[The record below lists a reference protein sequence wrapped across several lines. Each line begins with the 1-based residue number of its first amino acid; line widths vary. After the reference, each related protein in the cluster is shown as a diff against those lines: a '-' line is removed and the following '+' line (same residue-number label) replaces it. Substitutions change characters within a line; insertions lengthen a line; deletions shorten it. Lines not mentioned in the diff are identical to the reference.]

1 MDIREHLIR
10 LRTDINRH
18 DYNYHVLDA
27 PLIPDIEYDK
37 LMIELRA
44 LEAEHPELITADSPT
59 QRVAPQ
65 PLSAFE
71 SVRHNV
77 PLLSLSNAYNLAEL
91 QDYDRRA
98 REGYGGC
105 VAYVVE
111 LKIDGLAVALRYENG
126 EMVQGA
132 TRGDGEVGEDITQ
145 NLRTIHSLPLT
156 LRRPLSL
163 EVRGEAYMPRAA
175 FTNLNIEREQN
186 GQQVFANPRNAAAGS
201 LRQLDPRIAASRKLD
216 LVVYSLARIDGAQV
230 TSHSDAL
237 ELLRESGL
245 KVSPLRQV
253 VNTIEEAYA
262 ICLKYQADRH
272 NLPFEIDG
280 IVIKLNDYDG
290 QRQLGATAKSPRWAI
305 AYKFPAEVVTTRLLG
320 VEITVGRTAS
330 LNPTAIL
337 VPVTIAGTIVSRA
350 SLHNAD
356 LIGAKDIRIGDY
368 VYVQKAGDVIPE
380 VIGPVLER
388 RTGEEVPYQFPTSC
402 PECGTHVE
410 RRVEEVA
417 WRCPNALC
425 PALQREKIIYF
436 VSRGA
441 MDIEGVG
448 EALVSAMLQH
458 GLVRDAADLYYLT
471 EEQLLSLP
479 RTGKRSVANALAA
492 IERSKSQSLE
502 RLITA
507 LGIPFVGEKV
517 AFTLS
522 REFKN
527 LDILMSAIFEELT
540 AVPEVGEKMAE
551 SIIGFFASEE
561 NRSVVEK
568 LRSAG
573 VNFTYHSQVQG
584 TALSGKTFV
593 ITGTLP
599 GISREEAAE
608 VVLAHGGTV
617 VGSVSRKTDYLLAG
631 EKAGG
636 KLDKAQGLGIP
647 VIDLDELRRI
657 IVDGK

>member
-1 MDIREHLIR
+1 MDVRERLSR
-10 LRTDINRH
+10 LRADISEH
-18 DYNYHVLDA
+18 DYHYHVLDA
-27 PLIPDIEYDK
+27 PLVPDSEYDK

-44 LEAEHPELITADSPT
+44 LEAQHPELITADSPT

-91 QDYDRRA
+91 QDFDRRV
-98 REGYGGC
+98 REGYGGS
-105 VAYVVE
+105 VEYIVE
-111 LKIDGLAVALRYENG
+111 LKLDGLAVALRYEDG
-126 EMVQGA
+126 QMVQGA
-132 TRGDGEVGEDITQ
+132 TRGDGEVGEDISQ
-145 NLRTIHSLPLT
+145 NLRTIRSVPLA
-156 LRRPLSL
+156 LNRPLSL
-163 EVRGEAYMPRAA
+163 EVRGEAYMSKTA
-175 FTNLNIEREQN
+175 FAVLNAERESN

-216 LVVYSLARIDGAQV
+216 FVVYGLAKIDGEQV
-230 TSHSDAL
+230 LSHSQAL
-237 ELLRESGL
+237 ELLRKIGF

-253 VNTIEEAYA
+253 VNTIEDAFA
-262 ICLKYQADRH
+262 VCLKYQVDRH

-305 AYKFPAEVVTTRLLG
+305 AYKFPAEVVVTRLLG
-320 VEITVGRTAS
+320 IEITVGRTAS

-337 VPVTIAGTIVSRA
+337 EPVTIAGTVVSRA
-350 SLHNAD
+350 SLHNGD
-356 LIGAKDIRIGDY
+356 LIGEKDIRVGDY

-388 RTGEEVPYQFPTSC
+388 RTEEQVPYQFPTSC
-402 PECGTHVE
+402 PECGTHAE
-410 RRVEEVA
+410 RKADEVA

-448 EALVSAMLQH
+448 EALVATMLQH
-458 GLVRDAADLYYLT
+458 RIIQSAGDLYYLS
-471 EEQLLSLP
+471 EEELLSLP
-479 RTGKRSVANALAA
+479 RTGKRSAANALAA
-492 IERSKSQSLE
+492 IEKSKGQSLE

-507 LGIPFVGEKV
+507 LGIPLVGEKA

-527 LDILMSAIFEELT
+527 LDTLMSAIPEELK

-551 SIIGFFASEE
+551 SIVAYFAAAE
-561 NRSVVEK
+561 NRTLVEK

-573 VNFTYHSQVQG
+573 VNFTYHSQAQG
-584 TALSGKTFV
+584 TALSGKTLV

-608 VVLAHGGTV
+608 MVLSQGGTV
-617 VGSVSRKTDYLLAG
+617 AGSVSRKTDYLLAG

-636 KLDKAQGLGIP
+636 KLDKARGLGVP
-647 VIDLDELRRI
+647 VIDLDDLRRMI
-657 IVDGK
+657 GEVT